1 MKRINL
7 TKVRRNEIRAYKKY
21 EAFGVDVFSKAL
33 RKQAEQGETF
43 DPEIMLKA
51 YIEFYQGVFV
61 DSAKREYN
69 SIRMQNPQ
77 KDFIPDGFFLSTW
90 QSWIGQQV
98 RSNMRWMVDKVNSNT
113 ARIVTAI
120 VAQGIAE
127 GWQPFTIAKALK
139 DKIASKARALAIA
152 RTEATTANAMG
163 KQRSAE
169 EWKNETGQELYVK
182 WVHGG
187 SREFRETHLAQ
198 ASEPPVRDG
207 DVFPLTGLY
216 LPGQLDAPA
225 SERIN
230 CSCSVIYMSQ
240 DYVAE
245 YYPMALPPLVATDN
259 VQTININ

>member
-1 MKRINL
+1 MKRKNL
-7 TKVRRNEIRAYKKY
+7 SKVRRQEIRAYKKY
-21 EAFGVDVFSKAL
+21 EAFGVDVFGKAL
-33 RKQAEQGETF
+33 NKQAEQGQAF

-61 DSAKREYN
+61 DSARREYN

-77 KDFIPDGFFLSTW
+77 KNFVPDGFFLSTW
-90 QSWIGQQV
+90 QAWIAEQV
-98 RSNMRWMVDKVNSNT
+98 RTNMRWMVDKVNSNT
-113 ARIVTAI
+113 SRLVASI

-127 GWQPFTIAKALK
+127 GWQPFTIAKALM

-169 EWKNETGQELYVK
+169 EWKNETGQELYLK
-182 WVHGG
+182 WIHGG
-187 SREFRETHLAQ
+187 SREPRETHLAQ
-198 ASEPPVRDG
+198 SNMPPIRDG
-207 DVFPLTGLY
+207 ETFPLTGLQ
-216 LPGQLDAPA
+216 LPGEMSAPA

-245 YYPMALPPLVATDN
+245 YYPEALPPLVTTDN
-259 VQTININ
+259 VQTINI

>member
-7 TKVRRNEIRAYKKY
+7 TKVRRQEIRAYKKY
-21 EAFGVDVFSKAL
+21 EAFGVDVFGKAL
-33 RKQAEQGETF
+33 NKQAEQGETF

-61 DSAKREYN
+61 DSARREYN

-90 QSWIGQQV
+90 QSWIGHQV
-98 RSNMRWMVDKVNSNT
+98 RTNMKWMVDNVNNNT
-113 ARIVTAI
+113 SRMVTAI
-120 VAQGIAE
+120 VAQGITE
-127 GWQPFTIAKALK
+127 GWQPFTLADAIK
-139 DKIASKARALAIA
+139 DKVVSKARALAIA

-169 EWKNETGQELYVK
+169 EWKNETGQTLYKK
-182 WVHGG
+182 WIWGG
-187 SREFRETHLAQ
+187 SKDPRIPHQQQ
-198 ASEPPVRDG
+198 AEMPPVPEADA
-207 DVFPLTGLY
+207 FPLTGLY
-216 LPGQLDAPA
+216 LPGEMSAPA

-259 VQTININ
+259 VQTINI